1 MRDLTSQKLHPYS
14 LNEMMTL
21 TVQHLYSAYV
31 LAVKDVPG
39 ETFIEKVLKPLPRL
53 DSRETDQPLEIL
65 LQYATDEEKAKGN
78 DAIARSPA
86 GPILLSATYYFRA
99 MHARDNHQPDVA
111 WSYLADAR
119 YWCGV
124 SIAQKGLANAY
135 QSVRRDLSKAGGK
148 GKADRY
154 EPTKRYAYELVESE
168 MPQGGWQSRSQA
180 VRKIKDKVLAH
191 AKSLGNAMSEQQAP
205 KTIDK
210 WLSAMPDAMQLFAKK

>member
-1 MRDLTSQKLHPYS
+1 MNDGCVVSGIPRINITLPLLMKKISMRDLTSQKMHPYS

-39 ETFIEKVLKPLPRL
+39 ETFIEKVLEPLPRL

-99 MHARDNHQPDVA
+99 ML
-111 WSYLADAR
+111 S
-119 YWCGV
+119 V
-124 SIAQKGLANAY
+124 STEVDGPFC
-135 QSVRRDLSKAGGK
+135 SVNEGR
-148 GKADRY
+148 
-154 EPTKRYAYELVESE
+154 P
-168 MPQGGWQSRSQA
+168 
-180 VRKIKDKVLAH
+180 
-191 AKSLGNAMSEQQAP
+191 AK
-205 KTIDK
+205 
-210 WLSAMPDAMQLFAKK
+210 